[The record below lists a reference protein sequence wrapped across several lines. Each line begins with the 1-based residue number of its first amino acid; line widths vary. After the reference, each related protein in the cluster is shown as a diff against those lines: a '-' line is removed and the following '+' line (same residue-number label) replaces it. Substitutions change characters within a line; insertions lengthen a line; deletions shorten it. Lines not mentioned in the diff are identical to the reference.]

1 MILIPVKNLK
11 NAKQR
16 LAAVLDQSA
25 RTELAQAMLTDV
37 LETVNSCAN
46 RLQVSLVTSD
56 PFAIALAK
64 SFDLD
69 VISDSEAHSE
79 TEAIAIATRACEE
92 RGDKF
97 TLVIPADIPVM
108 SVSELETVLRAAPLE
123 GSVLV
128 PSSDK
133 RGTNAVLRRPCG
145 LFPLRFGN
153 DSFAPHLA
161 SAKSSGKPC
170 IELSLPGIG
179 LDIDNPT
186 DLRLLAEACG
196 EKRSQILARQW
207 NFSEVPQAANGR

>member
-1 MILIPVKNLK
+1 MILIPVKNLN
-11 NAKQR
+11 NAKRR

-37 LETVNSCAN
+37 LETVSSCAD
-46 RLQVSLVTSD
+46 RPPVSLVTSD

-64 SFDLD
+64 RFNLE
-69 VISDSEAHSE
+69 VIADSGAHSE
-79 TEAIAIATRACEE
+79 TEAIAIATRVCEE

-97 TLVIPADIPVM
+97 TLVIPADIPFI
-108 SVSELETVLRAAPLE
+108 SVAELETILQSAALE

-128 PSSDK
+128 ASSDK
-133 RGTNAVLRRPCG
+133 RGTNAVLRRPCA

-153 DSFAPHLA
+153 DSFTPHLV

-186 DLRLLAEACG
+186 DLRLLAEASG
-196 EKRSQILARQW
+196 EKRSQIVARQW
-207 NFSEVPQAANGR
+207 NFSELPQAANDR